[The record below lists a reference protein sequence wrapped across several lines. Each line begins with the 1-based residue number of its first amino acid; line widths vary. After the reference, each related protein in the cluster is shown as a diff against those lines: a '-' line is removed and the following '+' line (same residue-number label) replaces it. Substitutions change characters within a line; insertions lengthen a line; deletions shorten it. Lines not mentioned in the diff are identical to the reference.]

1 MISRL
6 LLPGFASGAPR
17 DVLLRATISRIRARE
32 VMYSARLASRFPPRL
47 RRWRTTLPEE
57 ASMGATPHRLAKEAS
72 LPNLWGLSPATI
84 KSVAA
89 WSVPMP
95 AKETYSGAACATSR
109 SRWASSLAISSERAS

>member
-17 DVLLRATISRIRARE
+17 DVLLRTAISAHPGQADHVQCAVCLPVATA
-32 VMYSARLASRFPPRL
+32 AL

-57 ASMGATPHRLAKEAS
+57 ASMGETPQRLAKEAS
-72 LPNLWGLSPATI
+72 LLKRSGLSPTTT

-89 WSVPMP
+89 LSVPMP
-95 AKETYSGAACATSR
+95 GKQISSGAACATS
-109 SRWASSLAISSERAS
+109 LP